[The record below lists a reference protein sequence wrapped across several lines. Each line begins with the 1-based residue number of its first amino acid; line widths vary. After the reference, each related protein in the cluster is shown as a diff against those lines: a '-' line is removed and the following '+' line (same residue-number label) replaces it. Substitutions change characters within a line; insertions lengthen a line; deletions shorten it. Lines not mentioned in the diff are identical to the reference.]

1 MGIIDSH
8 AHYDDPMFDRD
19 RDILLS
25 SLEQN
30 GIEAVI
36 NAGTDSRT
44 GVSCKK
50 LADKYAFIYFAAGIH
65 PSEVGEILDGKAEI
79 DIIRDLLSDKKAV
92 AVGEIGLDYHYGKD
106 TATLQKEWF
115 DLQLSLSEEMRLPV
129 VIHDREAHGDCMDIL
144 SAHPSS
150 FGVFHSFSGS
160 REMASQLVKKGWM
173 LSFNGVLTFK
183 NAHKVREV
191 ASFVPQENILIETDC
206 PYLSPVPYR
215 GERNSSLNLP
225 LVIRELAFLRMID
238 PQEVVNVTSEN
249 ARLLFSL

>member
-1 MGIIDSH
+1 MGLIDSH
-8 AHYDDPMFDRD
+8 AHYDDPLFDSDRD
-19 RDILLS
+19 NLLS

-50 LADKYAFIYFAAGIH
+50 LAEKYAFIYYAAGVH
-65 PSEVGEILDGKAEI
+65 PSEVGKVIDKTAEI
-79 DIIRDLLSDKKAV
+79 DLIRDLLSDKKAV
-92 AVGEIGLDYHYGKD
+92 AIGEIGLDYHYGKD
-106 TATLQKEWF
+106 TAVLQKEWF
-115 DLQLSLSEEMRLPV
+115 DLQLSLSEELRLPV

-150 FGVFHSFSGS
+150 YGVFHSFSGS

-173 LSFNGVLTFK
+173 ISFNGVLTFK
-183 NAHKVREV
+183 NAYKVQEV
-191 ASFVPQENILIETDC
+191 ASYVPRENMLIETDC

-215 GERNSSLNLP
+215 GKRNSSLYLS
-225 LVIRELAFLRMID
+225 LVAQKLAELRSTD
-238 PQEVVNVTSEN
+238 PQEVINVTSEN
-249 ARLLFSL
+249 ARRLFSL